1 MSSLSE
7 TLSSLSMLATPE
19 QLLQATG
26 ETLYMVVVSAI
37 ISTALGLPL
46 GVLLHVTRK
55 DQFMSRPRLNR
66 VLGAFTNIGRSVP
79 YIILM
84 VSILPLTRFLVG
96 SSIGTNAAI
105 VSLTL
110 SAIPFV
116 ARLIEGALNEVPPG
130 LIEAAQAMGAK
141 PMQII
146 TKVLV
151 PEALPGIF
159 NSLTVTVVTL
169 ISYSAMA
176 GAVAGGGLGALGINY
191 GYQRF
196 DGMTMLVTVIILV
209 ALVQL
214 LQSVGDALVRRVDH
228 R

>member
-1 MSSLSE
+1 MSSLTE
-7 TLSSLSMLATPE
+7 ALSSLSMLATPE

-26 ETLYMVVVSAI
+26 ETLYMVVVSAL

-55 DQFMSRPRLNR
+55 GQFMARPRLNR
-66 VLGAFTNIGRSVP
+66 VLGAITNIGRSVP

-105 VSLTL
+105 VSLML

-151 PEALPGIF
+151 PEALPGIL

-214 LQSVGDALVRRVDH
+214 LQSVGDSLVRRVDH